1 MIKSISNIF
10 ELDKIIRKYLISQSE
25 LDPRKVINS
34 LSVRGPELQVL
45 VEKNTYVSPDL
56 NTTILIF
63 ENTNNDTN
71 NNVSVPEEDGTFSIY
86 QSFSCKIILYGNYSK
101 TLGLILKSR
110 MESEV
115 IRQNLFDEGINI
127 EKVTSPV
134 SLNEFKNETV
144 WIRTDLSIEYSCRM
158 SVQPVNEL
166 NEMDN
171 ISKIKIIKEE

>member
-1 MIKSISNIF
+1 
-10 ELDKIIRKYLISQSE
+10 
-25 LDPRKVINS
+25 
-34 LSVRGPELQVL
+34 
-45 VEKNTYVSPDL
+45 
-56 NTTILIF
+56 
-63 ENTNNDTN
+63 
-71 NNVSVPEEDGTFSIY
+71 
-86 QSFSCKIILYGNYSK
+86 
-101 TLGLILKSR
+101 

-115 IRQNLFDEGINI
+115 IRQNLFNEGINI

-171 ISKIKIIKEE
+171 ISEIKIIKEE

>member
-1 MIKSISNIF
+1 MIKPISNIF

-25 LDPRKVINS
+25 LDSKKVINS
-34 LSVRGPELQVL
+34 LSVRGPDLEVL
-45 VEKNTYVSPDL
+45 IGKNTYFSPDL
-56 NTTILIF
+56 NTSILLF
-63 ENTNNDTN
+63 ENENNDTN
-71 NNVSVPEEDGTFSIY
+71 NNVAVPEEDGTFSIY
-86 QSFSCKIILYGNYSK
+86 QSFRCKVILYGNYSK

-158 SVQPVNEL
+158 SVQPINEL
-166 NEMDN
+166 TEMDN
-171 ISKIKIIKEE
+171 ISQINIIKEE